1 MRFNY
6 FLTTY
11 LPRKDYGGDRLY
23 QELIEQAVK
32 ADELGY
38 DSISIPEHHLVNIL
52 LVPSPLQM
60 AAKLACLTREV
71 DIVTSIA
78 VLPVRDMRIF
88 AGEVIQA
95 DILCDGRLT
104 LGVGRGAFGYELARL
119 GTPIAQTREKF
130 DESLA
135 VLEALLSSESVAW
148 DGTYYKFDE
157 ITVMPRPIR
166 KIPIMVA
173 AMAPE
178 AIYSSARKGYDVQ
191 TTPLQAS
198 HDVLL
203 EQVNA
208 FRRGKAEAPKRSPE
222 QRLALQRVVY
232 LARDDADAERTG
244 RMVYEYYK
252 LFDNVFSGPGQVT
265 KGMIDPLPRKQSFE
279 EMMDNVLICTKS
291 RMLDVLG
298 SYAEAGI
305 DEIIMSCG
313 FGQKQEDMLDMMNR
327 FASEIIPH
335 FRAYAPAK
343 AALRPAL
350 SSSIK

>member
-23 QELIEQAVK
+23 QELIQQAVK

-38 DSISIPEHHLVNIL
+38 DAISIPEHHLVNIL

-88 AGEVIQA
+88 AGEVVQA
-95 DILCDGRLT
+95 DILCDSRLT
-104 LGVGRGAFGYELARL
+104 LGVGRGAFGYELERL
-119 GTPIAQTREKF
+119 GTPLSLTREKF

-135 VLEALLSSESVAW
+135 VLEALLSSESVSW
-148 DGTYYKFDE
+148 NGSYYKFDE
-157 ITVMPRPIR
+157 LTVMPRPVR

-173 AMAPE
+173 AMIPE
-178 AIYSSARKGYDVQ
+178 AIYSCARKGYDVQ

-208 FRRGKAEAPKRSPE
+208 FRRGKAEAPERSFE
-222 QRLALQRVVY
+222 SKLALQRVLY
-232 LARDDADAERTG
+232 LARDEADAERVG
-244 RMVYEYYK
+244 RIVYDYYK
-252 LFDNVFSGPGQVT
+252 LFDNVFSGPGQVS

-291 RMLDVLG
+291 RMIDMLG
-298 SYAEAGI
+298 SYADAGI

-313 FGQKQEDMLDMMNR
+313 FGQKQEEMLDMMNR
-327 FASEIIPH
+327 FATEIMPH
-335 FRAYAPAK
+335 FRKLPSAK
-343 AALRPAL
+343 PVVRPVLR
-350 SSSIK
+350 SSL